1 MAGKHLSVHVHF
13 IWSTAGREP
22 WIAPEWRGRLYGYL
36 GGVLRE
42 KNATLISAGGMS
54 DHVHLYVSI
63 PSTVTL
69 AEVVGA
75 MKANS
80 SRWIHETFPEQ
91 RAFAWQKGYGA
102 FSVSKSG
109 EEQLLEYIRRQEE
122 HHRHRGFKDEY
133 VSFLKR
139 YGVEYDENYLWE

>member
-1 MAGKHLSVHVHF
+1 MAGKHLSVLVHF

-22 WIAPEWRGRLYGYL
+22 WLAPEWSERLYAYL

-42 KNATLISAGGMS
+42 KNAKLISAGGTP
-54 DHVHLYVSI
+54 DHIHLYVSL

-69 AEVVGA
+69 ADLVSA

-80 SRWIHETFPEQ
+80 SRWIHETFPQQ

-109 EEQLLEYIRRQEE
+109 EEQLLEYIRTQED
-122 HHRHRGFKDEY
+122 HHRRRDFKEEY
-133 VSFLKR
+133 LSFLKR
-139 YGVEYDENYLWE
+139 YGVDYDERYLWE

>member
-1 MAGKHLSVHVHF
+1 MAGKHLSVLVHF

-22 WIAPEWRGRLYGYL
+22 WIAPEWRERLYGYL

-42 KNATLISAGGMS
+42 KNARLISAGGMP
-54 DHVHLYVSI
+54 DHIHLSVSI

-69 AEVVGA
+69 AGIVGG

-80 SRWIHETFPEQ
+80 SRWVHETFPRQ

-109 EEQLLEYIRRQEE
+109 EERLLEYIRTQEE
-122 HHRHRGFKDEY
+122 HHRSRGFKEEY
-133 VSFLKR
+133 MSFLKH
-139 YGVEYDENYLWE
+139 YCVEYDENYLWD

>member
-1 MAGKHLSVHVHF
+1 MAGKHLSVLVHF

-22 WIAPEWRGRLYGYL
+22 WIVPEWRERLYGYL

-42 KNATLISAGGMS
+42 KNARLISAGGMP
-54 DHVHLYVSI
+54 DHIHLYVSI
-63 PSTVTL
+63 SSTVTL
-69 AEVVGA
+69 ADMVGA

-80 SRWIHETFPEQ
+80 SRWIHETFPGQ
-91 RAFAWQKGYGA
+91 RAFAWQKGYAA

-109 EEQLLEYIRRQEE
+109 EEQLLEYIRTQGE
-122 HHRHRGFKDEY
+122 HHRHRGFKEEY